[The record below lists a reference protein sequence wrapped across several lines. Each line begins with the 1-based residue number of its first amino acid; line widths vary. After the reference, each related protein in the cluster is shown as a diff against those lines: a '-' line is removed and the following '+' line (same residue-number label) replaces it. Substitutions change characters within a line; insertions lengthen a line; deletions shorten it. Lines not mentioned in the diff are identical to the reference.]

1 MQASSW
7 TGLDHLASGLIER
20 TNRIFHARFHYG
32 SGPFQPLTLLGLLT
46 RWIILQQARS
56 RTFRIATA

>member
-1 MQASSW
+1 M
-7 TGLDHLASGLIER
+7 ER
-20 TNRIFHARFHYG
+20 TIRIFHARFHYG
-32 SGPFQPLTLLGLLT
+32 SGPLQPLTLLGPLT